1 VLVSSAS
8 SLLSHFL
15 DTIRRLRVQGP
26 LWLWQGAGCIYHIPN
41 NSAFVE
47 TQTLFLKV
55 SPEPAYLLPVGLRS
69 RAT

>member
-15 DTIRRLRVQGP
+15 DTIRLLRVQGP

-47 TQTLFLKV
+47 TQTLFLKEQ
-55 SPEPAYLLPVGLRS
+55 SLTIRHQS
-69 RAT
+69 RLNLHI